1 MHVIK
6 TIKFDLPIDGVK
18 VKNVEELRDHFTIEV
33 LELYQNGL
41 LLKWLRS
48 RNMVEEISQLESLSQ
63 MLSRVQLMTAL
74 CEVFKIDTDDMI
86 IAAALGMTKEKIE
99 SNFPEIIKRYEG
111 NERDKINKELEE
123 QYYDLVNK
131 VDYAIYYAL
140 RLTILSNHYSS
151 SGFDVYA
158 KQYDFLKKIDGR
170 IADTESAFVDGIF
183 KDRIW
188 RQNTRELRQ
197 YEAFGWFLCSE
208 FAGNYD
214 YKSDCYNNAYLF
226 KSIQQQRKDCL
237 YALTQSVEIPC
248 LKKIFLQRC
257 DELEKI
263 IAVLPDNRERINGNA
278 RLEALSEKEKQLI
291 CYGRLEMLWA
301 DLNMTID
308 SNFKLNN

>member
-48 RNMVEEISQLESLSQ
+48 RKMVEEISQLESLSQ

-74 CEVFKIDTDDMI
+74 CEVFKIDADDMI
-86 IAAALGMTKEKIE
+86 IAAALGMPKEKIE

-151 SGFDVYA
+151 ISGFNVYA
-158 KQYDFLKKIDGR
+158 QKNEFLKKKDGR
-170 IADTESAFVDGIF
+170 IADTEYAFVDGVF

-188 RQNTRELRQ
+188 RQNTHELRQ

-214 YKSDCYNNAYLF
+214 YKSNYDYESDCYSNAYLF

-278 RLEALSEKEKQLI
+278 RLEALSEKEKKLI
-291 CYGRLEMLWA
+291 CYGRRRGEV
-301 DLNMTID
+301 
-308 SNFKLNN
+308 